1 MPSGFRH
8 QLMLKYA
15 RCNLSCAIPQKLF
28 SGQVSCTPIYA
39 DRDSLKA
46 QEAFKA
52 FNLSPLEVSE
62 DVCDTVSS
70 EVVLNSEL
78 LGVGFH
84 RSLRYSWTH
93 EPLAPAG
100 SISGRATDLQIGIV
114 QVLPPGI
121 YADIY
126 QLDNLARFS
135 GGDGNCG
142 NLKWSPALYGVLD
155 VEKTAVECELT
166 VLVLNVPTGCG
177 LSRGSTLEIPLHAR
191 YPSPQRQIGV
201 STSLF
206 ESAMVEVRI
215 NAPSLVKRYGH
226 TSVGSASQYK
236 HQRVNSSCVLVWS
249 VPAGNMNHLGFVTVG
264 TGLAAL
270 LASIA
275 VALAAFKTQTD
286 AKPV

>member
-1 MPSGFRH
+1 
-8 QLMLKYA
+8 MLSFK
-15 RCNLSCAIPQKLF
+15 S
-28 SGQVSCTPIYA
+28 
-39 DRDSLKA
+39 

-52 FNLSPLEVSE
+52 FSLSPLEVLQ
-62 DVCDTVSS
+62 DVCDTDSS
-70 EVVLNSEL
+70 EVVLKSEL

-84 RSLRYSWTH
+84 RTLRYSWTH

-100 SISGRATDLQIGIV
+100 GISSRATDLQIGIV
-114 QVLPPGI
+114 QVLPPGV

-126 QLDNLARFS
+126 QLDNIARFS

-155 VEKTAVECELT
+155 VEKTALECELT
-166 VLVLNVPTGCG
+166 VLVLNVSSAGCE

-191 YPSPQRQIGV
+191 YPSPQGQIGV

-206 ESAMVEVRI
+206 KSEMVEVHI

-236 HQRVNSSCVLVWS
+236 HQRVDNSRVLVWS
-249 VPAGNMNHLGFVTVG
+249 VPAGNMNHLRFVTVG
-264 TGLAAL
+264 TGLAAI

-275 VALAAFKTQTD
+275 VAVAAFRTQTD